1 MEFPLLSKSI
11 LWEALSEKGR
21 SIFQPEGIFY
31 WNGRAKKEAEIIGTI
46 GAIVGPEYE
55 LLGGQSDKK
64 VTFYIP
70 ALKNFVGEN
79 PADIVPYAPIAGIP
93 EMRTNWQDWI
103 ILKGKNAKNLPS
115 GTKDLTDKI
124 TLPVIVPGITYGI
137 FLSANLFLNPGE
149 LIVSPNKRW
158 GNYDSVLSRQSGAV
172 MISFEMFTQGKDA
185 EFNVA
190 GMIEKLEDSIKTQ
203 NKAVVI
209 LNFPNNP
216 TGYVPVKETVEK
228 IVKGLDELGTKH
240 KKPIV
245 VLCDDAY
252 EGYVYHEDG
261 ITASLFYELVGLNE
275 YIIPLK
281 LDGSSKEML
290 MYGGRIAAVTLGLHE
305 KWYLPEN
312 SDEFVKEIENKFKAV
327 IRSTVSNSNRFIQST
342 LIKMFEGGIEK
353 IIEDRKKIIDIVGE
367 RYTLINKLLSE
378 IKSDA
383 ITVDPNQGGFFL
395 LINVDKKVKATDF
408 NEHLLKKYK
417 TGLIPIVKEDQNINC
432 LRIAYSSVPKSQIP
446 QLVENIK
453 NTLIDFDL

>member
-1 MEFPLLSKSI
+1 MEFPLLSESI
-11 LWEALSEKGR
+11 LWGALSEKGR
-21 SIFQPEGIFY
+21 AIYQPNGIFF
-31 WNGRAKKEAEIIGTI
+31 WAGRAKKEAKIIGTI
-46 GAIVGPEYE
+46 GAIVGPENE
-55 LLGGQSDKK
+55 LLEGQSDKMT
-64 VTFYIP
+64 TFYLP
-70 ALKNFVGEN
+70 SLKNIVSEN

-93 EMRTNWQDWI
+93 EMRTSWQKWI
-103 ILKGKNAKNLPS
+103 IQKGKNAKNLPS
-115 GTKDLTDKI
+115 GSMDLTNKI

-137 FLSANLFLNPGE
+137 FFSANLFLNPGE

-172 MISFEMFTQGKDA
+172 ISSFEMFTQGKEP

-190 GMIEKLEDSIKTQ
+190 GMIEKLEDSIKKQ
-203 NKAVVI
+203 NKAVLI

-216 TGYVPVKETVEK
+216 TGYVPVKETVKK
-228 IVKGLDELGTKH
+228 IVIGLDELGTKY

-245 VLCDDAY
+245 VFCDDAY
-252 EGYVYHEDG
+252 EGYVYHEDS
-261 ITASLFYELVGLNE
+261 ITVSLFYELVGLNE

-312 SDEFVKEIENKFKAV
+312 LEEFTKEIENKFQAV
-327 IRSTVSNSNRFIQST
+327 IRSTVSNSNRFIQSI
-342 LIKMFEGGIEK
+342 LIKMFEVGIEK
-353 IIEDRKKIIDIVGE
+353 IIEEREKIIDIVRE

-383 ITVDPNQGGFFL
+383 ISIDPNQGGFFL
-395 LINVDKKVKATDF
+395 LINIDKKVKASDF

-432 LRIAYSSVPKSQIP
+432 LRIAYSSIP
-446 QLVENIK
+446 I
-453 NTLIDFDL
+453 